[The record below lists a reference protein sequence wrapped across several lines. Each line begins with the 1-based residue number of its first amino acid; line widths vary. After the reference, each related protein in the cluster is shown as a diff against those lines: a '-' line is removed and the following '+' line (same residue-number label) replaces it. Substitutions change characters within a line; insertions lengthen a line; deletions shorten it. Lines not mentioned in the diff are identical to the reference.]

1 MTSNLDEYDD
11 TMDSITE
18 RMNLA
23 RQTMGLQERVESQK
37 QKIIE
42 VAKKYKQPFLEEIEK
57 CPENVKQY
65 IHLLEQLNRRIF
77 CQRCRTSGFEFLNEC
92 DDLMTVFINAG
103 TYVPTSQNQQLQN
116 TQNTQTQ
123 QLQTTQMQQMQ
134 QMQHTQST
142 QQPDYSFLIRK
153 INELNSRITKLE
165 EQIGEKNKPINED
178 DAIELLRK
186 KYELL

>member
-1 MTSNLDEYDD
+1 
-11 TMDSITE
+11 
-18 RMNLA
+18 
-23 RQTMGLQERVESQK
+23 
-37 QKIIE
+37 
-42 VAKKYKQPFLEEIEK
+42 
-57 CPENVKQY
+57 
-65 IHLLEQLNRRIF
+65 
-77 CQRCRTSGFEFLNEC
+77 
-92 DDLMTVFINAG
+92 MTVFINAG